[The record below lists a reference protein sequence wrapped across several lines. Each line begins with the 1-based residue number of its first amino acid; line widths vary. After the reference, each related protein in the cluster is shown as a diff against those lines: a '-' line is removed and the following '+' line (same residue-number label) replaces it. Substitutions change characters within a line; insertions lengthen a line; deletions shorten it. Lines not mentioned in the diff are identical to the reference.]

1 MGFFSSLGKIGG
13 NITAGLSNMVER
25 FGSRVEFEGGMAA
38 AVLIASADGK
48 VDQSEEA
55 AALALLKT
63 IPAFNAFDSRD
74 IDRLFREGAQ
84 LIGMD
89 ANFGA
94 EQLYDRIRA
103 IKDPVAKSTIV
114 QIALKI
120 AMADGSIADSEKAVI
135 EKIKAL

>member
-1 MGFFSSLGKIGG
+1 MGFFSSLAKIGG
-13 NITAGLSNMVER
+13 NVGSGLANMVER
-25 FGSRVEFEGGMAA
+25 FGSKQEFEGGMAA
-38 AVLIASADGK
+38 VVLVSAADGK
-48 VDQSEEA
+48 IDPSEEA
-55 AALALLKT
+55 AALTLLKT

-74 IDRLFREGAQ
+74 IDRLFKEGAQ
-84 LIGMD
+84 LMGMD

-103 IKDPVAKSTIV
+103 IKDPMARSTIV

-135 EKIKAL
+135 DKIKSL